1 MCIRDRFLGLDTEA
15 EDFDAD
21 AALADMKDFVPSSD
35 TATVTVEDEET
46 LAENE
51 LTAYYDTIPDDADED
66 STVGMTYVDAV
77 AYLEE
82 NGFDAP
88 DPADYGVWVP
98 GIPVLILSLIHI

>member
-1 MCIRDRFLGLDTEA
+1 
-15 EDFDAD
+15 
-21 AALADMKDFVPSSD
+21 MKAFQPTSD
-35 TATVTVEDEET
+35 TATTMVEDEET

-51 LTAYYDTIPDDADED
+51 MTAYYDNIPDDADED

-77 AYLEE
+77 AYLEA

-98 GIPVLILSLIHI
+98 GIPVLIGNGLEKAGCADWLSRA